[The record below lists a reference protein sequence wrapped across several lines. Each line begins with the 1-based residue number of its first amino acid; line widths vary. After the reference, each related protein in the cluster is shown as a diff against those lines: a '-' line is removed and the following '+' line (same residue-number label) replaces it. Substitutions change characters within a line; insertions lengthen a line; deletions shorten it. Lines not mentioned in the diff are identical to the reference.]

1 MKKRL
6 DEIDFEAFSE
16 LGFWN
21 DENVAFIKS
30 GVENG
35 KCMWSIYAADGERIA
50 MTDDRDFA
58 FVMAKQND
66 FNPQSVH

>member
-1 MKKRL
+1 
-6 DEIDFEAFSE
+6 
-16 LGFWN
+16 
-21 DENVAFIKS
+21 
-30 GVENG
+30 
-35 KCMWSIYAADGERIA
+35 MWSIYAADGERIA

>member
-1 MKKRL
+1 MKKNIE
-6 DEIDFEAFSE
+6 DIDIEMVTE
-16 LGFWN
+16 LRFWN

-30 GVENG
+30 GIEDG

-58 FVMAKQND
+58 FIVARQND
-66 FNPQSVH
+66 LKPQSVH

>member
-1 MKKRL
+1 MKKNL
-6 DEIDFEAFSE
+6 EEIDSEALSE
-16 LGFWN
+16 LSFWN

-35 KCMWSIYAADGERIA
+35 KCRWSIYAADGERIA